1 MITYADFRATEAL
14 RTEFAQWLR
23 TDLGIIVMRVMRD
36 KYRAVDVP
44 PQSDALVSARILSQ
58 FHGAH
63 TALDDFEALAI
74 PAIIPATPES
84 EFEST
89 ATDHDRMLTPEEVQ
103 IALNRRHHED
113 A

>member
-1 MITYADFRATEAL
+1 MITYDDFRKTEAL

-23 TDLGIIVMRVMRD
+23 SDMGIIVMRVMRD

-44 PQSDALVSARILSQ
+44 AHSEGIVSARILSQ

-63 TALDDFEALAI
+63 AALDDLEALAI
-74 PAIIPATPES
+74 PAIIPTTPES
-84 EFEST
+84 EFE
-89 ATDHDRMLTPEEVQ
+89 AAVTDHERMLTPEEVQ
-103 IALNRRHHED
+103 TALNQRHHD